1 MKKALWGIK
10 KKTMTFYVIVLLV
23 AFLFIY
29 ITTDIVVKSAI
40 EANLR
45 EKYEYI
51 NEKAM
56 IRLEDYYQESD
67 ALLEKFIASSVF
79 QDSLRRE
86 GLSKKQVIELR
97 KELSY
102 MTMSCLERSIYVDN
116 KGNVYGEVPAG
127 VHGQTLDNWIAD
139 FGLDHT
145 YSSTKWQWKADIAG
159 AESGEALYAARLLR
173 HIEYPVDPG
182 VIVLCLDE
190 QLFKDV
196 LSDSVEVGVKRAI
209 FTADGRVSY
218 QGSSE
223 ELTDTELAN
232 CKKAVQAKEAD
243 LHVSGELYLIREE
256 HDSGFFIVTVI
267 PNSVMSGGMSVIR
280 IYLAIFFAIACVG
293 AYLFSV
299 YFSGKL
305 TKPVE
310 QINRAM
316 NQYRTTNSQEHIQ
329 LNSET
334 ELDTIAENYNE
345 MVDQIADMVVQIR
358 DDERKMYKLQL
369 DSLMYQINPHFL
381 YNILDNIYMLAR
393 IDKNERTMKMIQAL
407 SDFLRIGL
415 SNERDIIT
423 VEKELEH
430 VRCYVEMQQIR
441 NNALFDYEA
450 DCDEETAKCHMLK
463 IILQP
468 IVENAIKH
476 GFALM
481 QTGGLIRVS
490 AKKEGTN
497 IRFRVWNN
505 GVPIDENT
513 LTLLNRIQNE
523 SIENMRSIFQ
533 NRSGGYGIHSVAKR
547 LKLKYGDRFALY
559 YQDEADG
566 VSCNIV
572 VPIEQD
578 EETIISEE
586 QQDEKNP

>member
-45 EKYEYI
+45 VKYEYI

-67 ALLEKFIASSVF
+67 ALLEKFISSSVF

-127 VHGQTLDNWIAD
+127 FHGQTLDNWTAD

-209 FTADGRVSY
+209 FTAAGRVSY
-218 QGSSE
+218 QESSE

-267 PNSVMSGGMSVIR
+267 PNSVMSGGMWRCSR
-280 IYLAIFFAIACVG
+280 SATTR
-293 AYLFSV
+293 FSIM
-299 YFSGKL
+299 K
-305 TKPVE
+305 
-310 QINRAM
+310 
-316 NQYRTTNSQEHIQ
+316 RTAT
-329 LNSET
+329 
-334 ELDTIAENYNE
+334 
-345 MVDQIADMVVQIR
+345 
-358 DDERKMYKLQL
+358 RKRQ
-369 DSLMYQINPHFL
+369 
-381 YNILDNIYMLAR
+381 
-393 IDKNERTMKMIQAL
+393 
-407 SDFLRIGL
+407 
-415 SNERDIIT
+415 
-423 VEKELEH
+423 
-430 VRCYVEMQQIR
+430 
-441 NNALFDYEA
+441 NAT
-450 DCDEETAKCHMLK
+450 C
-463 IILQP
+463 
-468 IVENAIKH
+468 
-476 GFALM
+476 
-481 QTGGLIRVS
+481 
-490 AKKEGTN
+490 
-497 IRFRVWNN
+497 
-505 GVPIDENT
+505 
-513 LTLLNRIQNE
+513 
-523 SIENMRSIFQ
+523 
-533 NRSGGYGIHSVAKR
+533 
-547 LKLKYGDRFALY
+547 
-559 YQDEADG
+559 
-566 VSCNIV
+566 
-572 VPIEQD
+572 
-578 EETIISEE
+578 
-586 QQDEKNP
+586 

>member
-1 MKKALWGIK
+1 MKNVLWGIK

-29 ITTDIVVKSAI
+29 ITTDVVVKSAI

-86 GLSKKQVIELR
+86 GLNKKQVVELR

-102 MTMSCLERSIYVDN
+102 MTMSGLERSIYIDN
-116 KGNVYGEVPAG
+116 KGNVYGEIPVRLSG
-127 VHGQTLDNWIAD
+127 KTLDNWINE
-139 FGLDHT
+139 FGLAGT
-145 YSSTKWQWKADIAG
+145 YSSTIWQWTNSMETGD
-159 AESGEALYAARLLR
+159 ALYAARLLR
-173 HIEYPVDPG
+173 HIDYPVDPG
-182 VIVLCLDE
+182 VIILCFNE
-190 QLFKDV
+190 QLLLQDV
-196 LSDSVEVGVKRAI
+196 LSDPVEKGVKRAI
-209 FTADGRVSY
+209 MTADGQICWQNTDEKLTAAEIETCNRNVRN
-218 QGSSE
+218 GS
-223 ELTDTELAN
+223 
-232 CKKAVQAKEAD
+232 AD
-243 LHVSGELYLIREE
+243 ARVSGELYLLKEE
-256 HDSGFFIVTVI
+256 KNSGLWIVTVI
-267 PNSVMSGGMSVIR
+267 PYAVMSGGMSVIR
-280 IYLAIFFAIACVG
+280 IYLAIFFAIACIG

-316 NQYRTTNSQEHIQ
+316 NQYRATNRKEHIV
-329 LNSET
+329 LNSGT

-345 MVDQIADMVVQIR
+345 MVDQIADMVMQIR

-415 SNERDIIT
+415 SNEKDIIT

-450 DCDEETAKCHMLK
+450 ECDAETAKCHMLK

-481 QTGGLIRVS
+481 QTGGMIRVS
-490 AKKEGTN
+490 AKKEESN

-505 GVPIDENT
+505 GVPIDDNT
-513 LTLLNRIQNE
+513 LALLNRIQNE

-559 YQDEADG
+559 YRDESDG

-572 VPIEQD
+572 VPIEES
-578 EETIISEE
+578 EESNTAEE
-586 QQDEKNP
+586 QQDEK